1 MKIKMMR
8 LIKILYKMFK
18 YSKKLS
24 KKDLIRF
31 NVIIKIHLEAFE
43 SEKSK
48 LFRNMV
54 EDAVLRLLEL
64 KMEDLLILMNIFNLK
79 SEI

>member
-8 LIKILYKMFK
+8 QIKILYKMFK
-18 YSKKLS
+18 YSNKQLR
-24 KKDLIRF
+24 KDLIRF
-31 NVIIKIHLEAFE
+31 NVIIKILLEVFE
-43 SEKSK
+43 SEKLK
-48 LFRNMV
+48 LFKNMV
-54 EDAVLRLLEL
+54 DDVGLRQLEL